1 MAMIAPPIAVARLG
15 RGSTSRGQGA
25 RHDQDYGQEQEH
37 PDQQRG
43 KRRGAVRQSSSD
55 GPRRSDQR
63 LEDAKQEADGAP
75 ASHKQPAPPR
85 GVLRWLLSLPVY
97 LYRARLGF
105 LLGHRFLVLVHEG
118 RRTGRRHETPLEV
131 VRYDRSTEEATV
143 VAAWGRKTAWLHNV
157 EVGLARQ
164 VWIGPARYVPAVR
177 RLDVD
182 EAVAVLERYEL
193 RSGLPRSL
201 VWAVL
206 SRLLGWRYDGTPAA
220 RRRAAE
226 QLPSLAFCPVSQA
239 SPRRTASY
247 TETLPQR
254 HR

>member
-1 MAMIAPPIAVARLG
+1 MSVVRHA
-15 RGSTSRGQGA
+15 GSLEAGGA
-25 RHDQDYGQEQEH
+25 G
-37 PDQQRG
+37 
-43 KRRGAVRQSSSD
+43 
-55 GPRRSDQR
+55 
-63 LEDAKQEADGAP
+63 EASASP
-75 ASHKQPAPPR
+75 AQPSPPR
-85 GVLRWLLSLPVY
+85 GVLRWLLSLPTH
-97 LYRARLGF
+97 LYRAHLGF

-143 VAAWGRKTAWLHNV
+143 VAGWGRKTAWLHNV
-157 EVGLARQ
+157 EAGLARE
-164 VWIGPARYVPAVR
+164 VWIGRARYVPAVR

-182 EAVAVLERYEL
+182 EAVAALARYEG

-226 QLPSLAFCPVSQA
+226 QLPMVAFRPA
-239 SPRRTASY
+239 S
-247 TETLPQR
+247 
-254 HR
+254 